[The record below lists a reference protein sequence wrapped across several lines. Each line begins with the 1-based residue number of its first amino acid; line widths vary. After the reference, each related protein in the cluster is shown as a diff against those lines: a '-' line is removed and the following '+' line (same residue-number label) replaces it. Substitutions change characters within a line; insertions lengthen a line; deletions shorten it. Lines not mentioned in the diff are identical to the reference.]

1 MEFLQNDSNT
11 PHRNTRRM
19 YKKRSKTYS
28 FTPLSRNLIIEKPLE
43 RMVPTVFW
51 HLVPLLVEI
60 SGIEPLTS

>member
-1 MEFLQNDSNT
+1 MEFLQNDSKY
-11 PHRNTRRM
+11 PAQDTRWM